1 MPTSYDRKPELSQHL
16 DTALDSTEE
25 YIHEGEMCF
34 YPRRYADDACSRIDM
49 MLRTAEP
56 DEDEMSLIIEKLLVP
71 DRLAR
76 GSSLELLVGLRER
89 SGPILRALAEN
100 ADKDVRLFA
109 LKACRASLPGH
120 SYRPLY
126 GAIDIE
132 RRLLDDPDPEVRA
145 AAVEASIET
154 LQRNAEYVRK
164 QIEIGSDVPLVELF
178 DAVSGMVNDPLL
190 QIRELVKDALSGPL
204 RR

>member
-1 MPTSYDRKPELSQHL
+1 MSTRYDRMPELSQLL

-56 DEDEMSLIIEKLLVP
+56 DEAEMALIIDKLLVP
-71 DRLAR
+71 DRLGR
-76 GSSLELLVGLRER
+76 GSSLELLIGLRER
-89 SGPILRALAEN
+89 SGRILRALAEN
-100 ADKDVRLFA
+100 ADKQVRLFA
-109 LKACRASLPGH
+109 LEACKASLPGH
-120 SYRPLY
+120 YYRPLY

-132 RRLLDDPDPEVRA
+132 RRLLDDRDTEVRS

-154 LQRNAEYVRK
+154 LLRNSDYVRK
-164 QIEIGSDVPLVELF
+164 QIEIGSGVPLVALF
-178 DAVSGMVNDPLL
+178 NAVLGKANDPLP
-190 QIRELVKDALSGPL
+190 QIRERVNEALSGL
-204 RR
+204 LHR